1 MSLRQRLHVR
11 VIPPFTRLLAGG
23 LERRD
28 VEAVGQDQQVDD
40 AALGDLALAG
50 VAEAQ
55 QALQQV
61 LRADEL
67 TRPVP
72 RQAYSKPR
80 CLLRQF

>member
-1 MSLRQRLHVR
+1 MSLRQRFRAR
-11 VIPPFTRLLAGG
+11 VIPPFARLLARG